1 MEFHYSKN
9 RFNVAVSRAKAL
21 AVVVASPQLLDVAC
35 STIEQ
40 VKLANML
47 CRFAEV
53 AEPLSPVEA

>member
-1 MEFHYSKN
+1 
-9 RFNVAVSRAKAL
+9 
-21 AVVVASPQLLDVAC
+21 VVASPQLLDVAC